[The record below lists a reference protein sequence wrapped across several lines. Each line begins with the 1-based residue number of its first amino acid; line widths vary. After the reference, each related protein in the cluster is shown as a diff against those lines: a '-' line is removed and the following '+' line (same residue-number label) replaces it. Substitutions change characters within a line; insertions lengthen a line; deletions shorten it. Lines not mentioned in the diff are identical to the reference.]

1 MHVLSHSNFPEK
13 FVYQKTF
20 QTVSAV
26 LVVGLRITE
35 TYLSLQP
42 ATGQRLVLPARAAL
56 SWLALAKV
64 PLSTCAAGT
73 HWVQVKYAPRAI
85 LQS

>member
-1 MHVLSHSNFPEK
+1 MHVLSHSNFPEN
-13 FVYQKTF
+13 FVYQKTAF

-42 ATGQRLVLPARAAL
+42 ATGQRLVLPPYAAL
-56 SWLALAKV
+56 SWLALV
-64 PLSTCAAGT
+64 N
-73 HWVQVKYAPRAI
+73 
-85 LQS
+85 

>member
-42 ATGQRLVLPARAAL
+42 ATGQRLVLPA
-56 SWLALAKV
+56 
-64 PLSTCAAGT
+64 
-73 HWVQVKYAPRAI
+73 
-85 LQS
+85 